1 MSKLIKLSTFR
12 AKYFEKGE
20 APTVATIRRL
30 VESGELKGMKLGG
43 QYYIDA
49 SSFQPVV
56 NDLVRSVL
64 AS

>member
-49 SSFQPVV
+49 SSFQAVE

>member
-1 MSKLIKLSTFR
+1 MSKLVKLSTFR
-12 AKYFEKGE
+12 DKYFEKGE
-20 APTVATIRRL
+20 APTVATVRRL
-30 VESGELKGMKLGG
+30 IDSGELKGMKLGG

-49 SSFQPVV
+49 SSFQATS